1 MVPQWIIEKKR
12 DGHALAEGELRD
24 LIAGYARGDIPDYQ
38 MAAWA
43 MAVFFRGLDLD
54 ETVVLTDAMMRSG
67 ALVDTS
73 GLPCPTADKHST
85 GGVGDK
91 VSLILAPLAA
101 CCGVAV
107 PMMSGRGL
115 GITGGTLDKLEAIP
129 GYRTA
134 LDVPQFLRILEQ
146 CGCSIIGQ
154 TEDLVPA
161 DRKLYALRDV
171 TGTVPSI
178 PLITASILSK
188 KFAEGAGALVLDVKW
203 GRGAFMRTEADAR
216 ALAEMMR
223 AVGNRMERRT
233 TALLTDMNEP
243 LGHAAGNA
251 VEVAETIAC
260 LRGEGPAD
268 LLVVTLELGAC
279 MLTMTGRAQTHDAA
293 LDALRK
299 QLDTG
304 AALERFREMVRLH
317 GGDPDVVDHPERLPA
332 AHLTE
337 AVTADRTGY
346 VTQADAGAL
355 GRACVLLGAGRTRTE
370 DTVDPA
376 VGLTRLAKTGQAVER
391 GDVLAVLHAND
402 AAMLAAAREPARDAF
417 TVGDAPPPARRL
429 VAHFGEDAA

>member
-1 MVPQWIIEKKR
+1 MLPQWIIEKKR
-12 DGHALAEGELRD
+12 DGHVLSDDELRG
-24 LIAGYARGDIPDYQ
+24 LIAGYTRGDIPDYQ

-43 MAVFFRGLDLD
+43 MAVFFRGLNLD
-54 ETVVLTDAMMRSG
+54 ETIALTDAMLRSG
-67 ALVDTS
+67 AQVDTS
-73 GLPCPTADKHST
+73 GLTAPTADKHST
-85 GGVGDK
+85 GGVGDT

-115 GITGGTLDKLEAIP
+115 GLTGGTLDKLEAIP

-134 LDVPQFLRILEQ
+134 LDVPEFLRILDR

-154 TEDLVPA
+154 TDALVPA

-203 GRGAFMRTEADAR
+203 GCGAFMQSEADAR
-216 ALAEMMR
+216 TLADTLRRVGARMGRRIE
-223 AVGNRMERRT
+223 AV
-233 TALLTDMNEP
+233 LTDMNEP

-251 VEVAETIAC
+251 VEVVEAIAC

-268 LLVVTLELGAC
+268 LMRVTLELGAR
-279 MLTMTGRAQTHDAA
+279 MLTMTGRAAGHDAA
-293 LDALRK
+293 REALRK
-299 QLDTG
+299 QIETG
-304 AALERFREMVRLH
+304 AALERFRDMVRLH
-317 GGDPDVVDHPERLPA
+317 GGDPDVIDHPERLPVA
-332 AHLTE
+332 RLTE
-337 AVTADRTGY
+337 AVTAARAGY
-346 VTQADAGAL
+346 VTRADAGAL
-355 GRACVLLGAGRTRTE
+355 GRACVLLGAGRTRTG

-376 VGLTRLAKTGQAVER
+376 VGLTRLAKTGQAVET

-402 AAMLAAAREPARDAF
+402 ADTLAAVREAVRSAF
-417 TVGDAPPPARRL
+417 EVGDAPPPARRL
-429 VAHFGEDAA
+429 IAEPGETA